1 MGKTKSRHCFFC
13 WTIIMML
20 IFVSM
25 GWGASP
31 QQKDQKKIKK
41 YFKMDLYELMG
52 VEMTTAGKQKEKISE
67 IPASVILVTREDIKR
82 YGYTS
87 LIEIL
92 QNIPGLYMIDD
103 YNWMGTKNFG
113 VRGFFSTGSFNDM
126 IVLINGV
133 NQVEN
138 IFDSY
143 FTERIAVP
151 VEAIDRIEVIRGP
164 MSVIYG
170 SGAFF
175 GAINIITL
183 DAEDKNPGSM
193 ISTTV
198 GSLGT
203 TKLFARF
210 SGRKGDF
217 RYSVNASIYSENG
230 IDEPFGKMMTDPS
243 VVTLPLWEYGWH
255 LDSDRTGGLLKT
267 NRKYFNFFGQ
277 LGDFT
282 FDFGLVGSEK
292 NTIESIASAGEGTAT
307 HLTSGHASLKYMK
320 KLSEV
325 VSLEGKFTYSLHTH
339 WLDNDFFFA
348 NSFTNQII
356 RMGSYEVE
364 LNAFINPFPNFDITM
379 GLFRHTSWDSWSI
392 DYPFISGGSNMEI
405 LSDDRTIHAF
415 YTQVNYNISEKLK
428 LVAGLRLEKPED
440 YTLRR
445 YENPD
450 PFAAPLEYA
459 YHHEPTRDLELIPR
473 LALIYSPD
481 DNHSIKLLYGKAIKQ
496 PSRQSDVDLSFV
508 ANPIALK
515 AAEIHT
521 YELNYIAA
529 ISKHLLVNVSIFR
542 NELNNLISRT
552 NVIDPGTGDWAIQ
565 STNAGEMSTNGLELG
580 LLATLG
586 KKLEFDISA
595 TYQSSKNK
603 RPNFEDI
610 KLGYFPKLLGYV
622 KVSYNI
628 SKNITAALTG
638 IYVDKMEAGWNL
650 ENMDVN
656 NVPFIPP
663 GDPYQGRLGFAVD
676 GYFNV
681 NANLRINKLFNTGL
695 FLNARVSNLFD
706 EEIYYPTTTSNTSFD
721 KGTLGYGRRFLV
733 SVGYEF

>member
-1 MGKTKSRHCFFC
+1 
-13 WTIIMML
+13 
-20 IFVSM
+20 
-25 GWGASP
+25 
-31 QQKDQKKIKK
+31 
-41 YFKMDLYELMG
+41 MDLYELMG
-52 VEMTTAGKQKEKISE
+52 VELTTAGKQKEKISE

-87 LIEIL
+87 LVEIL

-143 FTERIAVP
+143 FTESIAVP

-183 DAEDKNPGSM
+183 DSESKNPGNM
-193 ISTTV
+193 ISSTL

-217 RYSVNASIYSENG
+217 RYSVNASIYKEDG
-230 IDEPFGKMMTDPS
+230 IDEPFGKMMSDPS
-243 VVTLPLWEYGWH
+243 GVTQPPWEYGWNRN
-255 LDSDRTGGLLKT
+255 SDRTGGLLGVD
-267 NRKYFNFFGQ
+267 RKYFNFFGQ
-277 LGDFT
+277 YGDFT
-282 FDFGLVGSEK
+282 FDFGVVGSEK
-292 NTIESIASAGEGTAT
+292 KVVESIASAGDGSKAS
-307 HLTSGHASLKYMK
+307 LTSGHASLKYMK
-320 KLSEV
+320 KISDM

-348 NSFTNQII
+348 NSYTNQII
-356 RMGSYEVE
+356 HMGSYEVE
-364 LNAFINPFPNFDITM
+364 LNAFINPFPNFDVTV
-379 GLFRHTSWDSWSI
+379 GLYRHTSWDSWVI

-405 LSDDRTIHAF
+405 RSDDRTIHAL
-415 YTQVNYNISEKLK
+415 YSQVNYNISGKIK

-445 YENPD
+445 FENPD
-450 PFAAPLEYA
+450 PYAAPIEYA
-459 YHHEPTRDLELIPR
+459 YHHEPTREFELIPR

-481 DNHSIKLLYGKAIKQ
+481 DNHSVKLLYGKAIKQ
-496 PSRQSDVDLSFV
+496 PSRQTDVDLSFV
-508 ANPIALK
+508 PNPIALK

-529 ISKHLLVNVSIFR
+529 ISKMLLVNVSVFR

-552 NVIDPGTGDWAIQ
+552 NVVDPGTGDYTISSA
-565 STNAGEMSTNGLELG
+565 NAGEMSTTGFELG
-580 LLATLG
+580 ILTTLG
-586 KKLEFDISA
+586 KKLELDLSM

-603 RPNFEDI
+603 RPAFEDI
-610 KLGYFPKLLGYV
+610 KLGYFPKILAYL
-622 KVSYNI
+622 KASYSI
-628 SKNITAALTG
+628 SKTITAALTG

-650 ENMDVN
+650 ENMDAN
-656 NVPFIPP
+656 NIPFIPP
-663 GDPYQGRLGFAVD
+663 GDPYMGRLGFAVD

-681 NANLRINKLFNTGL
+681 NANLRLDKLFNSGL
-695 FLNARVSNLFD
+695 FLNVRVSNLFD
-706 EEIYYPTTTSNTSFD
+706 EEIHYPTTTSNPAFD